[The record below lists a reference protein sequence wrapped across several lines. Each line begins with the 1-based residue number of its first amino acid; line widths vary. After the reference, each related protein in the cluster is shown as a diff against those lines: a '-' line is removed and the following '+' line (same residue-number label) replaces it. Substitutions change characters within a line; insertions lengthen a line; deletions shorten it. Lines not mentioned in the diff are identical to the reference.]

1 MARTPKSDSRAD
13 SRTSSRK
20 TLSSKSAKALSGKGN
35 FHIEFKNQA
44 QGLAWAAFKQHDVLF
59 LSGPAGT
66 GKTHLACAFAIEQ
79 VLSNQKKKIIMTRPV
94 VEAGESL
101 GFLPGTFEEKINPYM
116 LPMYDCMDKLVGKE
130 GPWRDKINFAM
141 EAAPLAYMRGRSLI
155 NSELI
160 PTPTGMKPMGEI
172 KVGDL
177 VIGSDGCPTRV
188 LGVYPQGKLPIFEV
202 NFSDKT
208 KSVCSGDHLWNTMTL
223 NEKRHGKGYTTKST
237 LEIKETV
244 KNKRNQKIHRIPMV
258 SGVVQFESR
267 ETTVDPYLLGVLLGD
282 GHIRK
287 GAVRITSVDEEIL
300 TECEQRIPAG
310 LKLKKRTGCDYAIVS
325 ENKSNQLLKMLYEL
339 ELVGTKSNTKFIPE
353 IYKFN
358 SAEVRLCVLQGLL
371 DTDGW
376 ICKHR
381 SGNCRIQYCSTS
393 KKLADDV
400 MFVVRSLGGHAYC
413 NKREFDESDEHQH
426 NGHVIRHVNP
436 SYVVDIVMP
445 MNPFKLDRKSKQ
457 YGVSKTSV
465 KLISSIEEAG
475 EAECTCIQVEAKDHL
490 YLTNDFIVTHNT
502 FDDAICIFDEAQ
514 NASMMQLKLFMTR
527 FGENSKLIITGDPT
541 QSDLGGNVA
550 LVNVMQRLHSV
561 DGIGVVEFK
570 PSQIV
575 RHPLISKII
584 EKLED

>member
-13 SRTSSRK
+13 SRASSRK
-20 TLSSKSAKALSGKGN
+20 TISSKSAKALSGKGN

-79 VLSNQKKKIIMTRPV
+79 ILSNQKKKIIMTRPV

-141 EAAPLAYMRGRSLI
+141 EAAPLAYMRGR
-155 NSELI
+155 
-160 PTPTGMKPMGEI
+160 
-172 KVGDL
+172 
-177 VIGSDGCPTRV
+177 
-188 LGVYPQGKLPIFEV
+188 
-202 NFSDKT
+202 
-208 KSVCSGDHLWNTMTL
+208 
-223 NEKRHGKGYTTKST
+223 
-237 LEIKETV
+237 
-244 KNKRNQKIHRIPMV
+244 
-258 SGVVQFESR
+258 
-267 ETTVDPYLLGVLLGD
+267 
-282 GHIRK
+282 
-287 GAVRITSVDEEIL
+287 
-300 TECEQRIPAG
+300 
-310 LKLKKRTGCDYAIVS
+310 
-325 ENKSNQLLKMLYEL
+325 
-339 ELVGTKSNTKFIPE
+339 
-353 IYKFN
+353 
-358 SAEVRLCVLQGLL
+358 
-371 DTDGW
+371 
-376 ICKHR
+376 
-381 SGNCRIQYCSTS
+381 
-393 KKLADDV
+393 
-400 MFVVRSLGGHAYC
+400 
-413 NKREFDESDEHQH
+413 
-426 NGHVIRHVNP
+426 
-436 SYVVDIVMP
+436 
-445 MNPFKLDRKSKQ
+445 
-457 YGVSKTSV
+457 
-465 KLISSIEEAG
+465 
-475 EAECTCIQVEAKDHL
+475 
-490 YLTNDFIVTHNT
+490 T

-541 QSDLGGNVA
+541 QSDLGGSVA